1 MKRLNRFV
9 FRALLLASTVAFA
22 ADDKPVATQPNDQH
36 AVQITIDTTET
47 PELADWAQTEL
58 RPVLEKWY
66 PIIEKDLASDGYTP
80 PQKFKVV
87 FFKDMKGVANTSGS
101 LVRCAAPWFKRNLKG
116 EAIGA
121 VVHEMVHVV
130 QQYPSGKNNPG
141 WLVEGTADYI
151 RWFKYEPVLSR
162 PHVDPSRAKY
172 TDSYRTSAAFL
183 NFVVEA
189 HDRHFVKKLNA
200 VMREG
205 KYNPDVWKE
214 LTGKTVDELWDEYI
228 ATLKQ

>member
-1 MKRLNRFV
+1 MRIQNRVVIAF
-9 FRALLLASTVAFA
+9 LLLAASAAFA
-22 ADDKPVATQPNDQH
+22 ADGKIAAAHPNESH
-36 AVQITIDTTET
+36 AVEITIDTSEV
-47 PELADWAQTEL
+47 PELADWAQSQL

-66 PIIEKDLASDGYTP
+66 PIIEQDLPSDGFTP

-87 FFKDMKGVANTSGS
+87 FLKDMKGVANTSGT
-101 LVRCAAPWFKRNLKG
+101 LIRCAAGWFKRNLEG

-130 QQYPSGKNNPG
+130 QRYPHGTVPG
-141 WLVEGTADYI
+141 WLIEGTADYI

-162 PHVDPSRAKY
+162 PHIDPDRAKY

-183 NFVVEA
+183 NFVSEA
-189 HDRHFVKKLNA
+189 HDQHFVKKLNA

-214 LTGKTVDELWDEYI
+214 LTGKTVDELWDEFI
-228 ATLKQ
+228 ATLKH